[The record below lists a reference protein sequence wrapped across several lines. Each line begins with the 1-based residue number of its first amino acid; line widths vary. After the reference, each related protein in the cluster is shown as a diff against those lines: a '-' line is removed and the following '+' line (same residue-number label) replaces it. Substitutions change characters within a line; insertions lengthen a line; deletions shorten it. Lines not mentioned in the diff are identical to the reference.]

1 MDIYTKTGLLF
12 VIQVDHLSGEI
23 IGDLIESF
31 YSAGAKNVQVI
42 STITKKNRPAY
53 MIVVDGN
60 EASADE
66 IERVIVEE
74 CGSSGWHRISTKH
87 RHTAVSIVE
96 REIWVYVGE
105 DRFVFT
111 AKGKQ
116 IAEDLKNIR
125 PEYESCVSLR
135 EKLQFYK
142 KQISIREIY
151 ARLADLFHN
160 LETDQLN
167 F

>member
-87 RHTAVSIVE
+87 TV
-96 REIWVYVGE
+96 
-105 DRFVFT
+105 DR
-111 AKGKQ
+111 K
-116 IAEDLKNIR
+116 
-125 PEYESCVSLR
+125 
-135 EKLQFYK
+135 
-142 KQISIREIY
+142 
-151 ARLADLFHN
+151 
-160 LETDQLN
+160 
-167 F
+167 